1 MGRVVRIFVN
11 PSVKALS
18 GDTLWFK
25 YSDYMMTNFGP
36 AETVSLKRML
46 SGNEV
51 KPFQYALHKNR
62 NGVELSMATPGTY
75 AIEIATM
82 QGVRVGNIRKE
93 GPFGM
98 ALTREALGTGVFM
111 LRIRNQ
117 AGFELSEKISML

>member
-1 MGRVVRIFVN
+1 
-11 PSVKALS
+11 
-18 GDTLWFK
+18 
-25 YSDYMMTNFGP
+25 
-36 AETVSLKRML
+36 
-46 SGNEV
+46 
-51 KPFQYALHKNR
+51 
-62 NGVELSMATPGTY
+62 MATPGTY
-75 AIEIATM
+75 AIEISTM